1 MNLTKKHEKNPCF
14 ITKTEYLPYCV
25 AKLMMKCLPA
35 SKLSIAFSDT
45 DQMLQVCLPNYYF
58 LKWASFSFI
67 SWKFP
72 TRFTNFVLHRWLRLP
87 QDRPRGS
94 FQQAGTSYSSDSS
107 GCTGH
112 SYVTSLNSR
121 LCCVGRTLSWRAIEC
136 HRAALHRDSL
146 FG

>member
-45 DQMLQVCLPNYYF
+45 DQMLHFCLPNYFFLEMSKFQLYF
-58 LKWASFSFI
+58 LFFSNKVY
-67 SWKFP
+67 KFY
-72 TRFTNFVLHRWLRLP
+72 TGDYVCHKIGHEVLSNKPARVTLV
-87 QDRPRGS
+87 
-94 FQQAGTSYSSDSS
+94 TSAS

-121 LCCVGRTLSWRAIEC
+121 LCCIGRTLSWRAIEC